1 MDTSVTIIGIII
13 IIIIGIPLYFV
24 FRSNTVNRKKINQL
38 FHQYNQNNRYNFS
51 QHEIQNKKVIA
62 IDEITKGLLLIDLN
76 DEIENVLFVDLK
88 KVASCKLVTTDSDN
102 KKTISKIEFEFQMK
116 NSNESKRFAFY
127 RIEKDQIGQVCL
139 YEDHQLA
146 IKWETIIQ
154 NCIRR

>member
-1 MDTSVTIIGIII
+1 M
-13 IIIIGIPLYFV
+13 
-24 FRSNTVNRKKINQL
+24 
-38 FHQYNQNNRYNFS
+38 
-51 QHEIQNKKVIA
+51 
-62 IDEITKGLLLIDLN
+62 
-76 DEIENVLFVDLK
+76 FVDLK

>member
-88 KVASCKLVTTDSDN
+88 KVASCKLVITDSDN